1 HRLKQRRV
9 TGHRPLLPAEQ
20 PGDQLPLTVGRM
32 LGGHDTTEAQ
42 PPHHLADL
50 NRRDI
55 ARGVSDPAAVRWIER
70 DPLRAHQRLAL
81 GDVRDRF
88 VDQLERPGPYPPTR
102 TLTQH
107 KAAIALA
114 HTASK
119 PSQPRTGVKAPASR
133 GQHADNLP
141 ARGTRPIA

>member
-1 HRLKQRRV
+1 HPEISARGHARDLVHRLKQRRV
-9 TGHRPLLPAEQ
+9 ACHRPVLPAEK
-20 PGDQLPLTVGRM
+20 PCDQLPLAVARM

-42 PPHHLADL
+42 PPHHLANP
-50 NRRDI
+50 NRREI

-81 GDVRDRF
+81 DDVRDRL
-88 VDQLERPGPYPPTR
+88 VDQLERPGPDPPTR

-119 PSQPRTGVKAPASR
+119 STHNPER
-133 GQHADNLP
+133 
-141 ARGTRPIA
+141 